1 MTRTCWIVRKPQ
13 PSSAS
18 LRERGTAT
26 GTTPGSPRLIC
37 SELDRGRY
45 VETATA
51 LPGTVTSLT
60 KPYAF
65 EIDPAG
71 LAQPGG

>member
-1 MTRTCWIVRKPQ
+1 MVRWVRWWRLEFDP
-13 PSSAS
+13 A
-18 LRERGTAT
+18 
-26 GTTPGSPRLIC
+26 PRLLC
-37 SELDRGRY
+37 SELDCGRY

-60 KPYAF
+60 EPFAF

-71 LAQPGG
+71 LAQPQHNP